1 MKKKKVAKKDVKKLS
16 VDIPMSLKRNLD
28 IFCAEE
34 NELIKDV
41 VAQAIKQY
49 IQKRSA

>member
-1 MKKKKVAKKDVKKLS
+1 VKKKLS

-41 VAQAIKQY
+41 VAQAIQQY
-49 IQKRSA
+49 ISKAISLILLVNF